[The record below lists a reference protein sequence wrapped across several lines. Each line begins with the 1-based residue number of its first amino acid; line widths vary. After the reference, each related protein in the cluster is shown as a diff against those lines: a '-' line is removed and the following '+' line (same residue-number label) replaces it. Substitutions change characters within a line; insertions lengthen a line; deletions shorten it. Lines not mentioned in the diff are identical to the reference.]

1 MLNRVLYTH
10 VPVSDQGEALAY
22 YTEVLGLEKRV
33 DNPVPE
39 GPRFLTVGVRGQ
51 DLSLVL
57 WPGEPAVAE
66 PAFGRAPATYTL
78 ETDDCERAYAELSA
92 RGVRFVTGVLEF
104 PWGRV
109 AVFEDPDGN
118 RLQIREGR

>member
-10 VPVSDQGEALAY
+10 VPVSDQDEALAY

-66 PAFGRAPATYTL
+66 PAFGRAPAIYTL